1 LTRWLTRIAGGDGR
15 RGERIAADWLRV
27 RGYRIRGRN
36 IRRGAREVD
45 LVATAP
51 DGRQQVVVEVKSG
64 RGTFEQLAGR
74 VDAGKRRRISAVA
87 ARLHTIG
94 LPGVPVRFDVVL
106 VRFDPRGGWEIRHL
120 PGAFDAPI

>member
-1 LTRWLTRIAGGDGR
+1 LTRWFTGFARSDGR
-15 RGERIAADWLRV
+15 RGERIAADWLQV

-36 IRRGAREVD
+36 ILRGVREVD

-87 ARLHTIG
+87 AQLHLSG
-94 LPGVPVRFDVVL
+94 APGVPVRFDVVL
-106 VRFDPRGGWEIRHL
+106 VRFDARGGCEVRHL
-120 PGAFDAPI
+120 PGAFDATF